1 MERDTHSLT
10 GARAVIARDRR
21 VQTRGVASTARS
33 GVTVID
39 GV

>member
-10 GARAVIARDRR
+10 SARAVIPRDRR

-33 GVTVID
+33 GVTVVV